1 MKKKKKYI
9 IKNGEIDDD
18 ILFNKCKTVEER
30 LEYFFSDIDFT
41 SMKKALSHR
50 PKRHRPSAEEVK
62 ENIDK
67 FLKDTS

>member
-1 MKKKKKYI
+1 MSKKKKFI

-30 LEYFFSDIDFT
+30 LEYIFSDIDFT
-41 SMKKALSHR
+41 RMKKAVAHR
-50 PKRHRPSAEEVK
+50 PPRYKPSAEEVK

-67 FLKDTS
+67 FLKEK